1 MSQSVI
7 CPNVS
12 LAKTQKNP
20 DKLDWL
26 SLQLAY
32 QSILSLEIQLEV
44 TLYDDCVP
52 KNNIVKMS
60 SMITEVAI

>member
-12 LAKTQKNP
+12 LEKTQKKT
-20 DKLDWL
+20 DKLGWL

-44 TLYDDCVP
+44 TLCDDCEA

-60 SMITEVAI
+60 STITEVAI